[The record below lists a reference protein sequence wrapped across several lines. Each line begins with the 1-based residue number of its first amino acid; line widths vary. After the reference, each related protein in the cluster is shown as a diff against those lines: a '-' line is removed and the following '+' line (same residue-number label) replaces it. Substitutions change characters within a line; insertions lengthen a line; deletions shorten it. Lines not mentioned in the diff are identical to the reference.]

1 MSLLSKAAWLQIL
14 EQRHPSAIDMGLA
27 RVGVV
32 TDRLKAREFAAPVI
46 TVAGTN
52 GKGSTVATLVAVGRA
67 AGWRVAHYTSPH
79 LVDFNE
85 RIGINGALISDA
97 ELVQALDAVEAVRGD
112 ISLTY
117 FEHTTLAA
125 FHWFQRQ
132 SPDLIVLEIGLGGR
146 LDAVNLVDAT
156 VAVITSV
163 DLDHQD
169 WLGHTI
175 AEIAREKAGVMRA
188 QRPVILGE
196 REPHAVLLEHAHSL
210 EASVWIKG
218 RDYEFKEHD
227 FKEHASRE
235 TSGGWHWQGRD
246 GVQWPNLP
254 LPRVVCDNA
263 ATALAALQALSQVS
277 ALQIDLDAVRRGLPE
292 AFVTGR
298 LQRLP
303 GLPETWLDVGHN
315 PHGARFLWQHLPKA
329 LPQQRTLAVFAMLQ
343 DKDVAGVIAAS
354 QAFVDSWWLA
364 GLPGPRGLTAAQLAE
379 RVNAALTDA
388 YAADAGSAAGATAI
402 HQHAG
407 VEEALQAARQAAQ
420 GNDRIIVFGS
430 FLTVAAVL
438 SAGG

>member
-1 MSLLSKAAWLQIL
+1 MSLTSKAAWLQTL
-14 EQRHPSAIDMGLA
+14 EQRHPSAIDMGLE
-27 RVGVV
+27 RVGIVA
-32 TDRLKAREFAAPVI
+32 DRLRVREFAAPVI

-85 RIGINGALISDA
+85 RIGINGCLIADD
-97 ELVQALDAVEAVRGD
+97 ELVRSLDAVEAVRGD

-125 FHWFQRQ
+125 LHWFQQ
-132 SPDLIVLEIGLGGR
+132 QAPDLVVLEIGLGGR
-146 LDAVNLVDAT
+146 LDAVNLVDST

-169 WLGHTI
+169 WLGDTI

-188 QRPVILGE
+188 RRPVILGE
-196 REPHAVLLEHAHSL
+196 REPHAVLLAQAQQLS
-210 EASVWIKG
+210 APVWIKG
-218 RDYEFKEHD
+218 RDYD
-227 FKEHASRE
+227 FTPPAAVSPEASGHAPV
-235 TSGGWHWQGRD
+235 WHWQGRD
-246 GVQWPNLP
+246 GLSWPDLP
-254 LPRVVCDNA
+254 LPRVICDNA
-263 ATALAALQALSQVS
+263 ATALAALQALSQVT
-277 ALQIDLDAVRRGLPE
+277 ALRVDLAALRRGLPE

-303 GLPETWLDVGHN
+303 GLPEIWLDVGHN
-315 PHGARFLWQHLPKA
+315 PHGARFLWQHLPTP
-329 LPQQRTLAVFAMLQ
+329 LPGQRTHAVFAMLQ

-354 QAFVDSWWLA
+354 RDAVDAWWLA
-364 GLPGPRGLTAAQLAE
+364 GLPGPRGLTAAALAE
-379 RVNAALTDA
+379 RVAAALA
-388 YAADAGSAAGATAI
+388 EQPSAVSAVAI
-402 HQHAG
+402 AQHAR
-407 VEEALQAARQAAQ
+407 VEDALQAARQAVR

-438 SAGG
+438 SAGV

>member
-1 MSLLSKAAWLQIL
+1 MSLPSKAAWLQTL
-14 EQRHPSAIDMGLA
+14 EHRHPSAIDMGLE

-32 TDRLKAREFAAPVI
+32 ADRLAVRQFAAPVI

-85 RIGINGALISDA
+85 RIGINGVLISDD
-97 ELVQALDAVEAVRGD
+97 ELVLALNAVEAVRGD
-112 ISLTY
+112 TSLTY

-125 FHWFQRQ
+125 LHWFQQ
-132 SPDLIVLEIGLGGR
+132 QVPDLIVLEVGLGGR

-156 VAVITSV
+156 VVVITSV
-163 DLDHQD
+163 DLDHQE
-169 WLGHTI
+169 WLGNTI
-175 AEIAREKAGVMRA
+175 AEIAREKAGVMRL
-188 QRPVILGE
+188 QRPVIFGE
-196 REPHAVLLEHAHSL
+196 REPHAVLLAHARSL
-210 EASVWIKG
+210 SAPVWIKG
-218 RDYEFKEHD
+218 RDYDFTVHD
-227 FKEHASRE
+227 FSEADSH
-235 TSGGWHWQGRD
+235 WHWQGRD
-246 GVQWPNLP
+246 GWSLPNLP

-277 ALQIDLDAVRRGLPE
+277 ALCIDAAAVCKGLPE

-303 GLPETWLDVGHN
+303 GLPEIWLDVGHN

-329 LPQQRTLAVFAMLQ
+329 LPQQRTHAVFAMLQ

-354 QAFVDSWWLA
+354 RAFVDRWWLA
-364 GLPGPRGLTAAQLAE
+364 GLPGPRGLTAEQLAE
-379 RVNAALTDA
+379 RVTTALGGSSAT
-388 YAADAGSAAGATAI
+388 GSALVAGDVCTVSQYAS
-402 HQHAG
+402 
-407 VEEALQAARQAAQ
+407 VESALQAARQAAQ

-430 FLTVAAVL
+430 FLTVSTVL

>member
-1 MSLLSKAAWLQIL
+1 MSLLSKAAWLQTL
-14 EQRHPSAIDMGLA
+14 EQRHPSAIDMGLE

-32 TDRLKAREFAAPVI
+32 ADRLKAREFSAPVI

-85 RIGINGALISDA
+85 RIGINGVLISDV
-97 ELVQALDAVEAVRGD
+97 ELVGALAAVEAVRGD

-125 FHWFQRQ
+125 LHWFQQQ
-132 SPDLIVLEIGLGGR
+132 SPDLIVLEVGLGGR

-169 WLGHTI
+169 WLGNTI

-188 QRPVILGE
+188 QTPVILGE
-196 REPHAVLLEHAHSL
+196 REPHAVLLEHACSL
-210 EASVWIKG
+210 SAPVWRKG
-218 RDYEFKEHD
+218 RDYD
-227 FKEHASRE
+227 FAEYADH
-235 TSGGWHWQGRD
+235 WQWQGRD
-246 GVQWPNLP
+246 GLSWPSLP
-254 LPRVVCDNA
+254 LPRLVCDNA
-263 ATALAALQALSQVS
+263 ATALAALQAVSQLSDLSLDLS
-277 ALQIDLDAVRRGLPE
+277 AVQRGLPD
-292 AFVTGR
+292 AFVSGR

-303 GLPETWLDVGHN
+303 GLPEVWLDVGHN
-315 PHGARFLWQHLPKA
+315 PHGVRFLWQHLPKA
-329 LPQQRTLAVFAMLQ
+329 LPQQRTHAVFAMLQ
-343 DKDVAGVIAAS
+343 DKDVAGVVSAS
-354 QAFVDSWWLA
+354 SAFVDCWWLA
-364 GLPGPRGLTAAQLAE
+364 GLPGPRGLSAEQLAE
-379 RVNAALTDA
+379 RVSQAL
-388 YAADAGSAAGATAI
+388 GHVPSGG
-402 HQHAG
+402 QHVG
-407 VEEALQAARQAAQ
+407 VEEALQAAGQAAQ

>member
-14 EQRHPSAIDMGLA
+14 EQRHPSAIDMGLE

-32 TDRLKAREFAAPVI
+32 ADRLAARQCSAPVI

-85 RIGINGALISDA
+85 RIGINGVFISDD

-125 FHWFQRQ
+125 FQWFQQ
-132 SPDLIVLEIGLGGR
+132 QAPDLIVLEIGLGGR
-146 LDAVNLVDAT
+146 LDAVNLVDST
-156 VAVITSV
+156 VAIITSV

-169 WLGHTI
+169 WLGNTI

-188 QRPVILGE
+188 RCPVILGE
-196 REPHAVLLEHAHSL
+196 REPHAVLLEHARSL
-210 EASVWIKG
+210 SAPVWMKG
-218 RDYEFKEHD
+218 RDYEFQ
-227 FKEHASRE
+227 E
-235 TSGGWHWQGRD
+235 TTNEWQWQGRD
-246 GVQWPNLP
+246 GLSWLDLP

-263 ATALAALQALSQVS
+263 ATALAALQALGQVS
-277 ALQIDLDAVRRGLPE
+277 HLRIDLASVCQGLPQ

-315 PHGARFLWQHLPKA
+315 PHGARFLWQHLPAA
-329 LPQQRTLAVFAMLQ
+329 LPAQRTHAVFAMLQ

-354 QAFVDSWWLA
+354 QAFVDDWWLA
-364 GLPGPRGLTAAQLAE
+364 GLPGPRGLTAEQLAE
-379 RVNAALTDA
+379 RVSTALAAVMGD
-388 YAADAGSAAGATAI
+388 GCAI
-402 HQHAG
+402 HQHAD
-407 VEEALQAARQAAQ
+407 VAEALQAARQAAQ
-420 GNDRIIVFGS
+420 SNDRIIVFGS

>member
-1 MSLLSKAAWLQIL
+1 MSLLSKAAWLQTL
-14 EQRHPSAIDMGLA
+14 EQRHPSAIDMGLE

-32 TDRLKAREFAAPVI
+32 ADRLAARQFSAPVI

-85 RIGINGALISDA
+85 RIGINGVLISDA
-97 ELVQALDAVEAVRGD
+97 ELVLALDAVEAVRGD

-125 FHWFQRQ
+125 LHWFQQQ

-169 WLGHTI
+169 WLGDTI
-175 AEIAREKAGVMRA
+175 AEIAREKAGVMRS

-196 REPHAVLLEHAHSL
+196 REPHAVLLEHARSL
-210 EASVWIKG
+210 SAPVWIKG
-218 RDYEFKEHD
+218 RDYDFTEHD
-227 FKEHASRE
+227 FKLSDF
-235 TSGGWHWQGRD
+235 SGTIDGWQWQGRD
-246 GVQWPNLP
+246 GLCWPNLP

-277 ALQIDLDAVRRGLPE
+277 ALSLDLSAVQRGLPD

-303 GLPETWLDVGHN
+303 GSPEIWLDVGHN

-329 LPQQRTLAVFAMLQ
+329 LPEQRTHAVFAMLQ

-354 QAFVDSWWLA
+354 KAFVDSWWLA
-364 GLPGPRGLTAAQLAE
+364 GLPGPRGLTVEQLAE
-379 RVNAALTDA
+379 RVSAALGHVPAGGQQACVEDA
-388 YAADAGSAAGATAI
+388 
-402 HQHAG
+402 
-407 VEEALQAARQAAQ
+407 LRAARQAAQ
-420 GNDRIIVFGS
+420 GNDRIVVFGS

>member
-1 MSLLSKAAWLQIL
+1 MSLTSKAAWLQTL

-32 TDRLKAREFAAPVI
+32 ADRLKAREFSAPVI

-85 RIGINGALISDA
+85 RIGINGVLISDD

-125 FHWFQRQ
+125 LHWFQRQ

-169 WLGHTI
+169 WLGDTI

-196 REPHAVLLEHAHSL
+196 REPHGVLLEHARSL
-210 EASVWIKG
+210 SAPVRIKG
-218 RDYEFKEHD
+218 RDYD
-227 FKEHASRE
+227 FHE
-235 TSGGWHWQGRD
+235 TAKDWQWQGRD
-246 GVQWPNLP
+246 GVSWSNLP

-277 ALQIDLDAVRRGLPE
+277 DLRIDLASVCKGLPQ

-315 PHGARFLWQHLPKA
+315 PHGARFLWQHLPEA
-329 LPQQRTLAVFAMLQ
+329 LPAQRTHAVFAMLQ

-354 QAFVDSWWLA
+354 KACVDDWWLA
-364 GLPGPRGLTAAQLAE
+364 GLPGPRGLTAEQLAE
-379 RVNAALTDA
+379 RVATAL
-388 YAADAGSAAGATAI
+388 GSSDAI

-407 VEEALQAARQAAQ
+407 VADALRAARQAAQ

>member
-14 EQRHPSAIDMGLA
+14 EQRHPSAIDMGLE

-32 TDRLKAREFAAPVI
+32 ADRLAARQFAAPVI

-85 RIGINGALISDA
+85 RIGINGALIGDA

-125 FHWFQRQ
+125 LHWFQQQ

-169 WLGHTI
+169 WLGDTI
-175 AEIAREKAGVMRA
+175 AEIAREKAGVMRL

-196 REPHAVLLEHAHSL
+196 REPHAVLLAHAQRL
-210 EASVWIKG
+210 AAPVWIKG
-218 RDYEFKEHD
+218 RDYD
-227 FKEHASRE
+227 FHETASD
-235 TSGGWHWQGRD
+235 WQWQGRD
-246 GVQWPNLP
+246 GVSWSNLP

-263 ATALAALQALSQVS
+263 ATALAALQALAEVS
-277 ALQIDLDAVRRGLPE
+277 ALRIERAAVCKGLPD
-292 AFVTGR
+292 AFVSGR

-303 GLPETWLDVGHN
+303 GLPEVWLDVGHN
-315 PHGARFLWQHLPKA
+315 PHGARFLWQHLPAA
-329 LPQQRTLAVFAMLQ
+329 LPEQRTHAVFAMLQ

-354 QAFVDSWWLA
+354 SEFVDYWWLA
-364 GLPGPRGLTAAQLAE
+364 GLPGPRGLTTEQLAE
-379 RVNAALTDA
+379 RVSTALGHA
-388 YAADAGSAAGATAI
+388 PAGG
-402 HQHAG
+402 QYAG
-407 VEEALQAARQAAQ
+407 VADALQAARQAAQ

>member
-1 MSLLSKAAWLQIL
+1 MSLFSKAAWLHTL
-14 EQRHPSAIDMGLA
+14 EQRHPRAIDMGLA

-32 TDRLKAREFAAPVI
+32 ADRLGARHFDAPVI

-85 RIGINGALISDA
+85 RIGINGVLITDH
-97 ELVQALDAVEAVRGD
+97 ELVAALDAVEAVRGD

-125 FHWFQRQ
+125 LHWFQRQ

-169 WLGHTI
+169 WLGNTI

-188 QRPVILGE
+188 QRPVVLGE
-196 REPHAVLLEHAHSL
+196 REPHEVLLAHADSL
-210 EASVWIKG
+210 SAPVWQKG
-218 RDYEFKEHD
+218 RDYD
-227 FKEHASRE
+227 FDVFGEC
-235 TSGGWHWQGRD
+235 WQWQGRD
-246 GVQWPNLP
+246 GLIHQDLP
-254 LPRVVCDNA
+254 LPGVVCDNA
-263 ATALAALQALSQVS
+263 ATALAALEALSQVS
-277 ALQIDLDAVRRGLPE
+277 ALRIGPDAIRAGLPE
-292 AFVTGR
+292 AAVTGR
-298 LQRLP
+298 LQRLL
-303 GLPETWLDVGHN
+303 GLPEVWLDVGHN
-315 PHGARFLWQHLPKA
+315 PHGARFLWQHLPQA
-329 LPQQRTLAVFAMLQ
+329 LPGQRTHAVFAMLQ
-343 DKDVAGVIAAS
+343 DKDIAGVIAAS
-354 QAFVDSWWLA
+354 RTRVDAWWLA
-364 GLPGPRGLTAAQLAE
+364 GLPGPRGLSAAQLAE
-379 RVNAALTDA
+379 RVSAHVDPGVPISVHAEV
-388 YAADAGSAAGATAI
+388 ADALA
-402 HQHAG
+402 
-407 VEEALQAARQAAQ
+407 AARQALQ
-420 GNDRIIVFGS
+420 GNDRIVVFGS

>member
-1 MSLLSKAAWLQIL
+1 VSLLSKAAWLQTL
-14 EQRHPSAIDMGLA
+14 EQRHPSAIDMGLE

-32 TDRLKAREFAAPVI
+32 ADRLQARQFSAPVI

-85 RIGINGALISDA
+85 RIGINGTLIGDD
-97 ELVQALDAVEAVRGD
+97 ELVVALDAVEAVRGD

-125 FHWFQRQ
+125 LHWFQRQ
-132 SPDLIVLEIGLGGR
+132 SPDLVVLEIGLGGR

-169 WLGHTI
+169 WLGNTI
-175 AEIAREKAGVMRA
+175 AEIAREKAGVMRS

-196 REPHAVLLEHAHSL
+196 REPHAVLLEHAHRL
-210 EASVWIKG
+210 AAPLWIKG
-218 RDYEFKEHD
+218 RDYD
-227 FKEHASRE
+227 FAAGADH
-235 TSGGWHWQGRD
+235 WQWQGRD
-246 GVQWPNLP
+246 GLSWPDLP

-263 ATALAALQALSQVS
+263 ATALAALQALGQVT
-277 ALQIDLDAVRRGLPE
+277 ALRVTADAVRRGLPD

-303 GLPETWLDVGHN
+303 GSPEIWLDVGHN

-329 LPQQRTLAVFAMLQ
+329 LPQQRTHAVFAMLQ

-354 QAFVDSWWLA
+354 QACVDCWWLA
-364 GLPGPRGLTAAQLAE
+364 GLPGPRGLKAAELAE
-379 RVNAALTDA
+379 RVRAVL
-388 YAADAGSAAGATAI
+388 ADGPAEI
-402 HQHAG
+402 HQQAG
-407 VEEALQAARQAAQ
+407 VEEALHAARQAAQ
-420 GNDRIIVFGS
+420 GNDRIVVFGS

>member
-14 EQRHPSAIDMGLA
+14 EQRHPSAIDMGLE

-32 TDRLKAREFAAPVI
+32 ADRLAARQFSAPVI

-85 RIGINGALISDA
+85 RIGINGVLIRDD

-125 FHWFQRQ
+125 FHWFQQ
-132 SPDLIVLEIGLGGR
+132 QAPDLIVLEIGLGGR
-146 LDAVNLVDAT
+146 LDAVNLVDST
-156 VAVITSV
+156 VAIITSV

-169 WLGHTI
+169 WLGNTI
-175 AEIAREKAGVMRA
+175 AEIAREKAGVMRS
-188 QRPVILGE
+188 RCPVILGE
-196 REPHAVLLEHAHSL
+196 REPHAVLLEHAHKLS
-210 EASVWIKG
+210 APVWMKG
-218 RDYEFKEHD
+218 RDYD
-227 FKEHASRE
+227 FQEMASE
-235 TSGGWHWQGRD
+235 WQWQGRD
-246 GVQWPNLP
+246 GLSWLSLP

-263 ATALAALQALSQVS
+263 ATALAALQALGQVS
-277 ALQIDLDAVRRGLPE
+277 HLRIDFASVCQGLPQ

-315 PHGARFLWQHLPKA
+315 PHGARFLWQHLPAA
-329 LPQQRTLAVFAMLQ
+329 LPAQRTHAVFAMLQ

-354 QAFVDSWWLA
+354 QAFVDDWWLA

-379 RVNAALTDA
+379 RVSTALAAAMGD
-388 YAADAGSAAGATAI
+388 GCAI
-402 HQHAG
+402 HQHAD
-407 VEEALQAARQAAQ
+407 VAEALQAARQAAQ
-420 GNDRIIVFGS
+420 SNDRIIVFGS

>member
-1 MSLLSKAAWLQIL
+1 MSLLSKAAWLQTL
-14 EQRHPSAIDMGLA
+14 EQRHPSAIDMGLE
-27 RVGVV
+27 RVGAVA
-32 TDRLKAREFAAPVI
+32 DRLNARQFVAPVI

-67 AGWRVAHYTSPH
+67 SGWRVAHYTSPH

-85 RIGINGALISDA
+85 RIGINGVLIGDD

-125 FHWFQRQ
+125 LHWFQQQ

-169 WLGHTI
+169 WLGNTI

-188 QRPVILGE
+188 KTPVILGE
-196 REPHAVLLEHAHSL
+196 REPHAVLLAHADSL
-210 EASVWIKG
+210 SAPVWIKG
-218 RDYEFKEHD
+218 RDYD
-227 FKEHASRE
+227 FTEHADH
-235 TSGGWHWQGRD
+235 WQWQGRD
-246 GVQWPNLP
+246 GLSWPSLP
-254 LPRVVCDNA
+254 LPRLVCDNA
-263 ATALAALQALSQVS
+263 ATALAALQAVSQRSDLS
-277 ALQIDLDAVRRGLPE
+277 LDLAAVQRGLPD

-303 GLPETWLDVGHN
+303 GVPETWLDVGHN
-315 PHGARFLWQHLPKA
+315 PHGARFLWQHLPPA
-329 LPQQRTLAVFAMLQ
+329 APQQRTHAVFAMLQ

-354 QAFVDSWWLA
+354 RAFVDCWWLA
-364 GLPGPRGLTAAQLAE
+364 GLPGPRGLSAGQLAE
-379 RVNAALTDA
+379 RVNTAL
-388 YAADAGSAAGATAI
+388 GHVPEGG
-402 HQHAG
+402 QHVG

>member
-14 EQRHPSAIDMGLA
+14 EQRHPSAIDMGLE

-32 TDRLKAREFAAPVI
+32 ADRLAARQFSAPVI

-52 GKGSTVATLVAVGRA
+52 GKGSTVATLMAVGRA

-85 RIGINGALISDA
+85 RIGINGMLIRDD

-125 FHWFQRQ
+125 FHWFQQ
-132 SPDLIVLEIGLGGR
+132 QAPDLIVLEIGLGGR

-156 VAVITSV
+156 VAIITSV

-169 WLGHTI
+169 WLGNTI

-188 QRPVILGE
+188 RCPVILGE
-196 REPHAVLLEHAHSL
+196 REPHDVLLEHARSL
-210 EASVWIKG
+210 SAPVWMKG
-218 RDYEFKEHD
+218 RDYD
-227 FKEHASRE
+227 FQE
-235 TSGGWHWQGRD
+235 TINAWQWQGRD
-246 GVQWPNLP
+246 GLSWLNLP

-263 ATALAALQALSQVS
+263 ATALAALQALGQVS
-277 ALQIDLDAVRRGLPE
+277 HLRIDLANVCQGLPQ

-303 GLPETWLDVGHN
+303 GQPETWLDVGHN
-315 PHGARFLWQHLPKA
+315 PHGARFLWQHLPAA
-329 LPQQRTLAVFAMLQ
+329 LPAQRTHAVFAMLQ
-343 DKDVAGVIAAS
+343 DKDVAGVVAAS
-354 QAFVDSWWLA
+354 QAFVDDWWLA

-379 RVNAALTDA
+379 RVSTALPTVMSD
-388 YAADAGSAAGATAI
+388 GCAI
-402 HQHAG
+402 HQYAD
-407 VEEALQAARQAAQ
+407 VAEALQAARQAAQ
-420 GNDRIIVFGS
+420 SNDRIIVFGS

>member
-1 MSLLSKAAWLQIL
+1 MSLPSKAAWLQTL

-32 TDRLKAREFAAPVI
+32 ADRLKAREFSAPVI

-85 RIGINGALISDA
+85 RIGINGVLISDA

-169 WLGHTI
+169 WLGNTI

-188 QRPVILGE
+188 HCPVILGE
-196 REPHAVLLEHAHSL
+196 REPHAVLLEQARSL
-210 EASVWIKG
+210 TAPVWIKG
-218 RDYEFKEHD
+218 RDYD
-227 FKEHASRE
+227 FSEMVSV
-235 TSGGWHWQGRD
+235 WHWQGRD

-277 ALQIDLDAVRRGLPE
+277 ALQIDLAAVRRGLPD

-303 GLPETWLDVGHN
+303 GTPEIWLDVGHN

-329 LPQQRTLAVFAMLQ
+329 LPQQRTHAVFAMLQ

-354 QAFVDSWWLA
+354 QAFVDRWWLA
-364 GLPGPRGLTAAQLAE
+364 GLSGPRGLTAAQLAE
-379 RVNAALTDA
+379 RVSAALAGGSAT
-388 YAADAGSAAGATAI
+388 GSAAAI

-407 VEEALQAARQAAQ
+407 VEDALQAARQAAQ

-438 SAGG
+438 SVGG

>member
-1 MSLLSKAAWLQIL
+1 
-14 EQRHPSAIDMGLA
+14 MGLE

-32 TDRLKAREFAAPVI
+32 ADRLKARQFAAPVI

-79 LVDFNE
+79 LLDFNE
-85 RIGINGALISDA
+85 RIGINGECIGDA
-97 ELVQALDAVEAVRGD
+97 ELVRALGAVEAMRGD

-125 FHWFQRQ
+125 LHWFQQ
-132 SPDLIVLEIGLGGR
+132 QAPDLIVLEVGLGGR

-156 VAVITSV
+156 VTVITSI

-169 WLGHTI
+169 WLGDTI
-175 AEIAREKAGVMRA
+175 AEIAREKAGVMRP

-196 REPHAVLLEHAHSL
+196 REPHAVLLEQARSL
-210 EASVWIKG
+210 AAPVWVKGQDYDFSVAITDWQ
-218 RDYEFKEHD
+218 
-227 FKEHASRE
+227 
-235 TSGGWHWQGRD
+235 WQGRD
-246 GVQWPNLP
+246 GVLWPSLP
-254 LPRVVCDNA
+254 LPRVICDNA

-277 ALQIDLDAVRRGLPE
+277 ALQIDQAAVCKGLPD

-303 GLPETWLDVGHN
+303 GLPEIWLDVGHN

-329 LPQQRTLAVFAMLQ
+329 LPQQRTHAVFAMLQ
-343 DKDVAGVIAAS
+343 DKDVAGVVAAS
-354 QAFVDSWWLA
+354 QASVDCWWLA
-364 GLPGPRGLTAAQLAE
+364 GLPGPRGLTAAQLAD
-379 RVNAALTDA
+379 RASAALSHVPA
-388 YAADAGSAAGATAI
+388 GGQYAC
-402 HQHAG
+402 
-407 VEEALQAARQAAQ
+407 VEDALQAARQAAQ